1 MRVTIQCVL
10 IIGIVFL
17 IILTFSANH
26 ILFSQN
32 SSQLS
37 LSPLPLETIKIVNP
51 ITTQKVSTGQEL
63 IITGVSSDNALKNCA
78 VSVIVNDV
86 RPYQAAFAKGTD
98 GKNDYSQWEFVLLT
112 NYTQIIEGENKITSK
127 LSCTSA
133 PPRWYSVSVNGVP
146 NYSNE
151 EMLSPAQTEEQQN
164 IPTTNLSETSDIDGT
179 QTEEQQNIPT
189 TNLSE
194 TSDIDGTQTEEEQN
208 IPTTNL
214 SETSDIDGTQ
224 TEEQQNIPTTNLSE
238 TSDIDGTQTEEEQNI
253 PTTNLS
259 ETSDIDGTQTEEE
272 QNIPTTNLSET
283 SDIDGTQ
290 TEEQQNIPTT
300 NLSETSDIDGTQTE
314 EQQNIPTTNLSET
327 SDIDGNNDVLLV
339 SIFPLNNPVARGD
352 SQNTTITVT
361 DSASKP
367 VPNAEIDGNLIYPGD
382 NYEKE
387 FSGITDSQGKFV
399 YSWIIGENGDVGP
412 LSIEVEVSS
421 QGYPSV
427 SATSSFEIVDSSEA
441 SGINNDS
448 DDPFD

>member
-51 ITTQKVSTGQEL
+51 NTTQKVSTGQEL

-151 EMLSPAQTEEQQN
+151 EMLSPV
-164 IPTTNLSETSDIDGT
+164 
-179 QTEEQQNIPT
+179 
-189 TNLSE
+189 
-194 TSDIDGTQTEEEQN
+194 
-208 IPTTNL
+208 
-214 SETSDIDGTQ
+214 
-224 TEEQQNIPTTNLSE
+224 
-238 TSDIDGTQTEEEQNI
+238 
-253 PTTNLS
+253 
-259 ETSDIDGTQTEEE
+259 
-272 QNIPTTNLSET
+272 
-283 SDIDGTQ
+283 
-290 TEEQQNIPTT
+290 
-300 NLSETSDIDGTQTE
+300 QTE

-427 SATSSFEIVDSSEA
+427 SATSSFEIVDSAEA